1 MILESVIGLLV
12 ISVFGNIG
20 LFIAYKGAQDRL
32 VRYANNTK
40 VSLKALDDKIL
51 ETEEN
56 QILREEMLVAKIH
69 HAVATTPM
77 KQTDRIQLISRI
89 KRIQD
94 GTDK

>member
-1 MILESVIGLLV
+1 MIIESVVGLLV
-12 ISVFGNIG
+12 VSVLGNIG
-20 LFIAYKGAQDRL
+20 LGIAYKGVQNRL
-32 VRYANNTK
+32 LRYAENTK
-40 VSLKALDDKIL
+40 EAIRNLDAKII

-56 QILREEMLVAKIH
+56 LILREEELIAQIH
-69 HAVATTPM
+69 HAIATTPM

>member
-1 MILESVIGLLV
+1 MILESVVGLLV
-12 ISVFGNIG
+12 ISVLGNIG
-20 LFIAYKGAQDRL
+20 LGIAYKGSQDRL
-32 VRYANNTK
+32 FRYANNTK
-40 VSLKALDDKIL
+40 EAIRNLDAKIL

-56 QILREEMLVAKIH
+56 LILREEMLIARIH